1 MRKFRLPEL
10 DVTGMWVVAVGVWF
24 HIVARLVRK
33 QPDMAVQLGEV
44 VGVVMVIVGG
54 YKILNRLLAEI
65 AKEACEKDETQSHD

>member
-24 HIVARLVRK
+24 HIFARLVSK
-33 QPDMAVQLGEV
+33 QPDMAIQLGEV

-65 AKEACEKDETQSHD
+65 DKEECAKDETQSHD

>member
-1 MRKFRLPEL
+1 MRKFRLLEF

-65 AKEACEKDETQSHD
+65 DKEERAKDETQSHD

>member
-1 MRKFRLPEL
+1 MRKFRLPEF

-24 HIVARLVRK
+24 HIFARLVRK

-54 YKILNRLLAEI
+54 YKILNRLLVEI
-65 AKEACEKDETQSHD
+65 DKEECAKDETQSHD

>member
-1 MRKFRLPEL
+1 MRKFRLPEF
-10 DVTGMWVVAVGVWF
+10 DVTGMWVVAVGFWF

-65 AKEACEKDETQSHD
+65 DKEECAKDETQSHD